1 MEIVAQFS
9 PRSVFLS
16 GESVKC
22 WLQFAS
28 TENQG
33 GEAPQCLAWASVQ
46 IQCECIRGPG
56 TSLSPRE
63 DHIRT
68 VATSSKGAAGGTV
81 TATSSSSSSSFSH
94 SQQPQSTSLHPLDW
108 LEGAQGM
115 SSSPELLFCE
125 LMLSKHETKTFEY
138 SELLPFDAPPSYRGK
153 NIRFR
158 YNLLVATQRVGASVE
173 VFKVPFRVIS
183 ATPLTVEAAALAE
196 EVGGKNSPTAD
207 VAGPQNRAARLF
219 IENGEN
225 NDQQEVSVRSPF
237 TKSDTDEEDDESSS
251 NEVLGGNPV
260 QFEVVPALAIR
271 RHQRQLLHEQHR
283 RRRRHASHSIDSPL
297 NFEIANSRGK
307 IARLCFF
314 KRDYKLGETII
325 ASFDFSDATV
335 ECLQYSACLVCTEE
349 ILGDGKF
356 KKSQIRHS
364 KSTDVCLGMAQSS
377 MTLEVPFHIAPTF
390 VSSGQCKVTWCIQFE
405 FVVTNDRIF
414 NKNEDDLRTMTA
426 FSEDGEEIAQ
436 EWNGP
441 RQVGVQT
448 LVWNLPIDVFP
459 CDPCHVELSVKN
471 RSQFRFPLQKPPASA
486 DNTSGQGQNAGGAV
500 LGKTFATA

>member
-1 MEIVAQFS
+1 VWPPYEKNNTSSTPAAMEILAQFS

-16 GESVKC
+16 GEYVKC
-22 WLQFAS
+22 WIQFAS

-33 GEAPQCLAWASVQ
+33 GGPPQCLAWASVQ
-46 IQCECIRGPG
+46 IQCECVRGPG
-56 TSLSPRE
+56 TSSTRD
-63 DHIRT
+63 DHVGT
-68 VATSSKGAAGGTV
+68 ASGSKTTTGMSSLGT
-81 TATSSSSSSSFSH
+81 SSSSSFSH
-94 SQQPQSTSLHPLDW
+94 SQQSQSTSLHPLDW
-108 LEGAQGM
+108 LEGAQVM
-115 SSSPELLFCE
+115 SSSPKLLFCE
-125 LMLSKHETKTFEY
+125 LMLGKHETKTFEY

-196 EVGGKNSPTAD
+196 EIGGKNSPTAD
-207 VAGPQNRAARLF
+207 VAGLQNGAARLF

-260 QFEVVPALAIR
+260 QFGVAPALAIR
-271 RHQRQLLHEQHR
+271 RRQRQLLHEQHR

-356 KKSQIRHS
+356 RKSQ
-364 KSTDVCLGMAQSS
+364 VCIIQGLSGLIILGII
-377 MTLEVPFHIAPTF
+377 LHNVVHPT
-390 VSSGQCKVTWCIQFE
+390 V
-405 FVVTNDRIF
+405 
-414 NKNEDDLRTMTA
+414 
-426 FSEDGEEIAQ
+426 
-436 EWNGP
+436 
-441 RQVGVQT
+441 
-448 LVWNLPIDVFP
+448 
-459 CDPCHVELSVKN
+459 
-471 RSQFRFPLQKPPASA
+471 
-486 DNTSGQGQNAGGAV
+486 
-500 LGKTFATA
+500 

>member
-1 MEIVAQFS
+1 M
-9 PRSVFLS
+9 
-16 GESVKC
+16 
-22 WLQFAS
+22 
-28 TENQG
+28 
-33 GEAPQCLAWASVQ
+33 
-46 IQCECIRGPG
+46 
-56 TSLSPRE
+56 
-63 DHIRT
+63 
-68 VATSSKGAAGGTV
+68 

-108 LEGAQGM
+108 LEGSQVM
-115 SSSPELLFCE
+115 SSSPKLLFCE
-125 LMLSKHETKTFEY
+125 LMLAKQETKTFEY
-138 SELLPFDAPPSYRGK
+138 SELLPIDAPPSYRGK

-183 ATPLTVEAAALAE
+183 AAPLTSEAALGERNSTMAEIAAL
-196 EVGGKNSPTAD
+196 
-207 VAGPQNRAARLF
+207 QNGAARLLL
-219 IENGEN
+219 ENGDN
-225 NDQQEVSVRSPF
+225 NEQQEVSVRSPF
-237 TKSDTDEEDDESSS
+237 TKCESDEDDESSS
-251 NEVLGGNPV
+251 NE
-260 QFEVVPALAIR
+260 AIEAYEIGAGSHRKSTVAPGIISR
-271 RHQRQLLHEQHR
+271 RRQRQQLQEQQR
-283 RRRRHASHSIDSPL
+283 RQRRRHASKSHNADSPL

-307 IARLCFF
+307 IARICFF
-314 KRDYKLGETII
+314 KRAYKLGETVI
-325 ASFDFSDATV
+325 AAFDFSDATV

-349 ILGDGKF
+349 IQDEAKL
-356 KKSQIRHS
+356 KKSQIRHN
-364 KSTDVCLGMAQSS
+364 KSTDFCLGMAQSS

-390 VSSGQCKVTWCIQFE
+390 VSSGQCEVTWCIQFE

-426 FSEDGEEIAQ
+426 VSEDGEEIAQ

-448 LVWNLPIDVFP
+448 LVWTLPIDVFP